1 MNFLDSIVVKYLSI
15 GPLLIKM
22 ESLVANSNT
31 GKSAVMKEYY
41 LFWER
46 RVFMALSHMVVSNLQ
61 YFESLL
67 SNKTKNASKVKM
79 MRNVPLFRVTASLSG
94 IFTCL
99 LTCSA

>member
-31 GKSAVMKEYY
+31 GKSSVMKEYY

-67 SNKTKNASKVKM
+67 GNKTGKALSKVKVI
-79 MRNVPLFRVTASLSG
+79 RTGPLFRVTASLSG
-94 IFTCL
+94 MTIND
-99 LTCSA
+99 

>member
-1 MNFLDSIVVKYLSI
+1 MNYLDSIVVKYQSI

-46 RVFMALSHMVVSNLQ
+46 RVFMALTHMVVANLQ

-67 SNKTKNASKVKM
+67 SNKSKNSSKLKAAP
-79 MRNVPLFRVTASLSG
+79 RANVPLFRVTASLSG
-94 IFTCL
+94 TFQTFIDI
-99 LTCSA
+99 

>member
-46 RVFMALSHMVVSNLQ
+46 RVFMALSHMVASNLK

-67 SNKTKNASKVKM
+67 SNKAGKNASKVKM
-79 MRNVPLFRVTASLSG
+79 VRNVPLFRVTASLSG
-94 IFTCL
+94 I
-99 LTCSA
+99 S